1 MRGNMP
7 SAHSVWE
14 YNGRKPQSWLLLLF
28 KYKTKCWQLSW
39 LKNCK
44 LHILIGLWQ
53 CPHHSL
59 LTYYFHTHKFVA
71 DLVLHLQCIDIQKA
85 TITQHVHTH
94 THAHTRVQRYQRG
107 ARQNDS
113 KPEKKLGQNKKEI
126 QICLPC
132 WNPRHMEKDWHW
144 IQKYHNFYISKC
156 LYWLLFR
163 NTLNLRENLLAKR
176 IMLFKFFLF

>member
-1 MRGNMP
+1 MTVSFRLCLVSATLNWWQAIIEGGYWMRGNMP

-14 YNGRKPQSWLLLLF
+14 YNGRKPQPWLLLF

-59 LTYYFHTHKFVA
+59 LTYNFHTHTFVA

-85 TITQHVHTH
+85 TITQHVH
-94 THAHTRVQRYQRG
+94 AHTRMSNDIKEEQGKTIQNQR
-107 ARQNDS
+107 
-113 KPEKKLGQNKKEI
+113 
-126 QICLPC
+126 
-132 WNPRHMEKDWHW
+132 
-144 IQKYHNFYISKC
+144 
-156 LYWLLFR
+156 R
-163 NTLNLRENLLAKR
+163 N
-176 IMLFKFFLF
+176 